1 VDRYAQQ
8 AAALAAELVESLT
21 EGEIQF
27 LRERFEAA
35 TLQDWRTWQE
45 EAADDVRAF
54 VRATPTQRRHRK
66 RWSEA
71 LPLLTHAA
79 YLHCV
84 NAHAMLL
91 AASQHDLTP
100 GGSYRDAA
108 ARAGDAYHTAAA
120 LAADFPEWP
129 WPGESPI
136 PCE

>member
-8 AAALAAELVESLT
+8 AAELAEELASSLT
-21 EGEIQF
+21 EREVQF

-35 TLQDWRTWQE
+35 TLASWRDWQA

-54 VRATPTQRRHRK
+54 VRATPAQRRRRK
-66 RWSEA
+66 RWAEA

-84 NAHAMLL
+84 QAHAMLH
-91 AASQHDLTP
+91 AVSQHDLTP

-108 ARAGDAYHTAAA
+108 ARAGDAYQTAQRIES
-120 LAADFPEWP
+120 DFPEWP
-129 WPGESPI
+129 WDGESPI